1 MHVLFPASS
10 AETKVPGCWFQ
21 KLACETLDKLFD
33 ALVFSSVCGDNNTS
47 LTVMIK
53 LIIVYKALTTL
64 GIQVS
69 HMCLLLLL
77 YSPAHNCLRNGFLK
91 NSRTMFAMQLVSYPF
106 DFPTINK

>member
-1 MHVLFPASS
+1 M
-10 AETKVPGCWFQ
+10 PGYWFQ

-33 ALVFSSVCGDNNTS
+33 ALVVSSACGDNNTS

-53 LIIVYKALTTL
+53 LIIIYKALTTL

-77 YSPAHNCLRNGFLK
+77 YSLAHNCLKNGFLK
-91 NSRTMFAMQLVSYPF
+91 KEKNRTMFAMWLVSYRF